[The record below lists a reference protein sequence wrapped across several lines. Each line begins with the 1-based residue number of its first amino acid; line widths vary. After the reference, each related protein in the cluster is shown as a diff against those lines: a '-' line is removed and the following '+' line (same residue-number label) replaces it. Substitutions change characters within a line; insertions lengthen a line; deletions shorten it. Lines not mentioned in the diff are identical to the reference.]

1 MLSKEEFVAR
11 VLDGVA
17 PTPKK
22 ATKAASSS
30 AFTADD
36 VFGADEAA
44 PASLIAPPTD
54 TRFAQLLLVESG
66 FGEGAEEPQ
75 DKIVLGDQ
83 RTTRFLPAK
92 AIYWKKT
99 TDRPFHIVLF
109 ELEKKGSELF
119 EGGLFRAP
127 DQLEDA
133 LHRIVQDVLEGFE
146 RKRTADQQQ
155 GAQKETLC
163 VVSVVD
169 DRSSVTGRQIV
180 CFGTKCVATDSMES
194 FTLREEVRDWDR
206 PLAEEH
212 LEQLFQR
219 HFRRLAD
226 GQKWQDAF
234 VSGPEREK
242 AKKLL
247 EVCRNPDLLGQ
258 NTKRLKEA
266 IFLLLDQLALSFGV
280 GRTKLYKNQPASL
293 EMEDLPPNH
302 SIAVS
307 PDVSRRKGFANP
319 LNGVR
324 VFDSSDRLL
333 GYIVYVVDKKEDHE
347 RLRKQLEEHNHFHNV
362 LVIYP
367 GENGGKLE
375 LWQGSKPLE
384 GRLTRGSTR
393 PRFEGIGG
401 VVQLLSRFFIVSK
414 SAIDK
419 PEQLAHELAWRAQNL
434 KAIALDEL
442 TREIAEEKGP
452 LYRLFQNFNLALAHQ
467 EPKDFADTYAQTITY
482 GLFAARWLAR
492 NKLTRF
498 TRKEAMKLLPSTSEF
513 LRDLF
518 NRLINE
524 EYDSNLTWLI
534 DDITSLLSRT
544 LFRSVFE
551 GEQDPSIHFY
561 QGFLDAYDPAIRR
574 RMGVYYTP
582 DQVVEYI
589 VRSLDHLA
597 RTRLGL
603 KLGLADPICWG
614 EYARQRG
621 FTKPAGAKDTDFVV
635 QILDP
640 ATGTGTFLLH
650 TLNLIFG
657 TMTAEYARLGYDDA
671 KAATEWKKYVRDDL
685 LPRING
691 FELMMAPYIVTHLR
705 LGLALEQGLA
715 EEAGRDAS
723 NWGFAFGKKDRLRV
737 FLTNTLALHSGHQLN
752 WLSPH
757 VAEEAREAEKLKVE
771 SPILVVMGNPPYERT
786 ATDADSTADWILRGR
801 VPGRGSDKS
810 LFDDIRDIALAHTI
824 FSHTRSL
831 SDKYVYFWR
840 WALWRT
846 FEQAPAPGL
855 LGFITNSS
863 WLSGPGFVGLRQLS
877 REGGDEIHV
886 TDLGGNN
893 RGAQPEPNVF
903 NIETP
908 VAIVTIC
915 SIAGRDR
922 SRRARTRYRRIDE
935 TSVSAKLLALS
946 ESLSNASLDDASA
959 WTESP
964 SGWLDSFVPERGGA
978 DWLKMPELADLMPW
992 QHPGCH
998 YTRTWPVAPL
1008 ASLLEQRWRTF
1019 ARASV
1024 AERPVLFVTAKHGRT
1039 IHTKVESLPT
1049 LASLPRD
1056 AAHFPI
1062 VRYAYRSFDRQWAI
1076 SDPRL
1081 AAMERPPLWFTW
1093 SKEQVYLSITRSQL
1107 STGPAMTA
1115 SVYVPD
1121 FHHFRGSYGGKDVF
1135 PLYRDAQAKESNI
1148 SSGLLAKIGSTLGE
1162 KAPMPEDLAAY
1173 VYAVLSA
1180 PRYQARFA
1188 DALNPPEPRVPL
1200 TRDAKLWN
1208 DAVDLGKELLW
1219 LHTYTE
1225 RFRSSANGR
1234 SSKLPKVP
1242 GLRWAKPVKEMP
1254 EKPSD
1259 LTYDEKSQQLIVGDG
1274 VVAGVRKDVMDYS
1287 VSGMEV
1293 VWKWL
1298 GYRTAKGAGRAA
1310 SSANP
1315 LDQIR
1320 PTKWPDDWS
1329 DELIELLTVLT
1340 LTLDKHPAQAN
1351 LLDAI
1356 CDGPLIPASEL
1367 PTPSDAERKEPKV
1380 RNSSATGELELEE

>member
-11 VLDGVA
+11 ILDGVA

-22 ATKAASSS
+22 ATKAVSSS
-30 AFTADD
+30 AFSADD
-36 VFGADEAA
+36 VFGEDEAA
-44 PASLIAPPTD
+44 PASLAAPPAD

-83 RTTRFLPAK
+83 RTARFLPAK

-99 TDRPFHIVLF
+99 TERPFHIVLF

-155 GAQKETLC
+155 GAQTETLC

-169 DRSSVTGRQIV
+169 DRSSESGRQMV
-180 CFGTKCVATDSMES
+180 CFGTKCIATESMES

-280 GRTKLYKNQPASL
+280 GRTKQYKNQPASL

-307 PDVSRRKGFANP
+307 PEVSRKKGFANP

-367 GENGGKLE
+367 DENGGKLE
-375 LWQGSKPLE
+375 LWQGAKPLE

-393 PRFEGIGG
+393 PRFDGVGG

-414 SAIDK
+414 SAIND
-419 PEQLAHELAWRAQNL
+419 PEHLARELAWRAQHL

-452 LYRLFQNFNLALAHQ
+452 LYRLFQNFNLALAAQ

-482 GLFAARWLAR
+482 GMLAARWLAR

-544 LFRSVFE
+544 LVRDVFE

-603 KLGLADPICWG
+603 KLGLADPIRWG
-614 EYARQRG
+614 EYAKQRG
-621 FTKPAGAKDTDFVV
+621 IAKPAGAKDTDFVV

-650 TLNLIFG
+650 TLNLIFR
-657 TMTAEYARLGYDDA
+657 TMTEEYARLGFDEA
-671 KAATEWKKYVRDDL
+671 KAAAEWKKYVRDEL
-685 LPRING
+685 LPRINA

-723 NWGFAFGKKDRLRV
+723 KWGFTFGKKDRLRV
-737 FLTNTLALHSGHQLN
+737 FLTNTLALHAGHQLD

-757 VAEEAREAEKLKVE
+757 VAEEAREAEKLKLE
-771 SPILVVMGNPPYERT
+771 APILVVMGNPPYERVA
-786 ATDADSTADWILRGR
+786 ATDMVSEWILKGK
-801 VPGRGSDKS
+801 VPARQSEKS
-810 LFDDIRDIALAHTI
+810 LFDDILDVARKHTI
-824 FSHTRSL
+824 FSHHAALYDR
-831 SDKYVYFWR
+831 YVYFWR
-840 WALWRT
+840 WAMWKALER
-846 FEQAPAPGL
+846 PGAPGII
-855 LGFITNSS
+855 GFITNST
-863 WLSGPGFVGLRQLS
+863 WLTGPGFVGLRQLA
-877 REGGDEIHV
+877 RQNAEEIA
-886 TDLGGNN
+886 TIDLGGNN
-893 RGAQPEPNVF
+893 RGASPEANVF

-908 VAIVTIC
+908 VAITTLTKLPAT
-915 SIAGRDR
+915 SIDSPA
-922 SRRARTRYRRIDE
+922 RAVYRRVVGSTGED
-935 TSVSAKLLALS
+935 KLAVLAVLS
-946 ESLSNASLDDASA
+946 EEIGSTAEWKAAPSEWMSELSPAS
-959 WTESP
+959 
-964 SGWLDSFVPERGGA
+964 GGA
-978 DWLKMPELADLMPW
+978 DWLGFPALEDLFPWQQPGCMYSRLWTIAPSPEL
-992 QHPGCH
+992 
-998 YTRTWPVAPL
+998 
-1008 ASLLEQRWRTF
+1008 LEARWRKF
-1019 ARASV
+1019 VASSLTD
-1024 AERPVLFVTAKHGRT
+1024 RPALYQTPNHGRN
-1039 IHTKVESLPT
+1039 IHTKVADLAKLADLKASAPT
-1049 LASLPRD
+1049 PEIA
-1056 AAHFPI
+1056 
-1062 VRYAYRSFDRQWAI
+1062 RYAWRSFDRQYALN
-1076 SDPRL
+1076 DPRL
-1081 AAMERPPLWFTW
+1081 AKTESPSLWAARSTH
-1093 SKEQVYLSITRSQL
+1093 QVYLAAMISKPTSE
-1107 STGPAMTA
+1107 GPQVTCSAH
-1115 SVYVPD
+1115 VPD
-1121 FHHFRGSYGGKDVF
+1121 KDFYCGRGGKDII
-1135 PLYRDAQAKESNI
+1135 PLYRDDGAKQANVTN
-1148 SSGLLAKIGSTLGE
+1148 GLLAKIGSALAI
-1162 KAPMPEDLAAY
+1162 KNPSPEDLAGY
-1173 VYAVLSA
+1173 VYALLSGH
-1180 PRYQARFA
+1180 RYYERFA
-1188 DALNPPEPRVPL
+1188 EALKTPGPRVPL
-1200 TRDAKLWN
+1200 TRDAKLWGE
-1208 DAVDLGKELLW
+1208 AVDLGKELLW

-1234 SSKLPKVP
+1234 PSKLPKVA

-1259 LTYDEKSQQLIVGDG
+1259 VTYDEKNQQLLVGDG

-1287 VSGMEV
+1287 VCGMEV

-1310 SSANP
+1310 SSSNP

-1320 PTKWPDDWS
+1320 ATKWPDDWN

-1340 LTLDKHPAQAN
+1340 VTLDKHPAQGK

-1367 PTPSDAERKEPKV
+1367 PTPSDAERKEPKAPKA
-1380 RNSSATGELELEE
+1380 SSTGKLL

>member
-11 VLDGVA
+11 ILDGVA

-22 ATKAASSS
+22 ATKTAPSS
-30 AFTADD
+30 AFSADD

-44 PASLIAPPTD
+44 PKSLAAPPAD

-83 RTTRFLPAK
+83 RTARFLPAK

-155 GAQKETLC
+155 GAQTETLC

-169 DRSSVTGRQIV
+169 DRSSETGRQIV

-307 PDVSRRKGFANP
+307 PEVSRRKGFANP

-367 GENGGKLE
+367 DENGGKLE
-375 LWQGSKPLE
+375 LWQGSRPLE
-384 GRLTRGSTR
+384 GRMTRGTTR
-393 PRFEGIGG
+393 PRFDGIGG

-414 SAIDK
+414 SAIDD
-419 PEQLAHELAWRAQNL
+419 PEHLARELAWRAQHL

-442 TREIAEEKGP
+442 MREIAEEKGP
-452 LYRLFQNFNLALAHQ
+452 LYRLFQNFNLALAQQ
-467 EPKDFADTYAQTITY
+467 EPEDFADTYAQTITY
-482 GLFAARWLAR
+482 GMLAARWLAR

-524 EYDSNLTWLI
+524 EYDSNLRWLI

-544 LFRSVFE
+544 LVRDVFE

-561 QGFLDAYDPAIRR
+561 QGFLDEYDPAIRR

-603 KLGLADPICWG
+603 KLGLADPIRWG
-614 EYARQRG
+614 EYAKQRG
-621 FTKPAGAKDTDFVV
+621 ITKPAGARDTDFVV

-650 TLNLIFG
+650 TLNLIFR
-657 TMTAEYARLGYDDA
+657 TMTSEYARLGYDDA
-671 KAATEWKKYVRDDL
+671 KAAAEWKKYVRDDL
-685 LPRING
+685 LPRVNA

-705 LGLALEQGLA
+705 LGLALERGLA
-715 EEAGRDAS
+715 EETGRDATK
-723 NWGFAFGKKDRLRV
+723 WGFTFSKKDRLRV
-737 FLTNTLALHSGHQLN
+737 FLTNTLALHAGHQLD

-757 VAEEAREAEKLKVE
+757 VAEEAREAEKLKLE
-771 SPILVVMGNPPYERT
+771 APILVVMGNPPYERT
-786 ATDADSTADWILRGR
+786 ASDADSTTEWILRGR
-801 VPGRGSDKS
+801 VPGRDSDKS
-810 LFDDIRDIALAHTI
+810 LFEDIREIALRHTI

-840 WALWRT
+840 WALWKT
-846 FEQAPAPGL
+846 FEHPDGPGL
-855 LGFITNSS
+855 LGLITNSS
-863 WLSGPGFVGLRQLS
+863 WLSGPGFVGLRQLA
-877 REGGDEIHV
+877 REDGDEIHV
-886 TDLGGNN
+886 LDLGGDN
-893 RGAQPEPNVF
+893 RGAAPEPNIF

-908 VAIVTIC
+908 VAITTIC
-915 SIAGRDR
+915 SLAGPDRSSPAKATYARIAGD
-922 SRRARTRYRRIDE
+922 
-935 TSVSAKLLALS
+935 SVGAKLIAIG
-946 ESLSNASLDDASA
+946 DADFTCQDA
-959 WTESP
+959 IAAPDEWVA
-964 SGWLDSFVPERGGA
+964 SFVPATGGA
-978 DWLKMPELADLMPW
+978 AWLEMPELVDLLPW

-1008 ASLLEQRWRTF
+1008 PGLLEQRWKRF
-1019 ARASV
+1019 AQTDV
-1024 AERPVLFVTAKHGRT
+1024 TERPTLFVTANHGRT

-1049 LASLPRD
+1049 LASLPKS
-1056 AAHFPI
+1056 ATHFPI
-1062 VRYAYRSFDRQWAI
+1062 VRYSYRSFDRQWAL

-1093 SKEQVYLSITRSQL
+1093 SSQQVYLCTLTRSQL
-1107 STGPAMTA
+1107 SSGPAVTSTA
-1115 SVYVPD
+1115 YVPD
-1121 FHHFRGSYGGKDVF
+1121 FHHFCGRGGKDVL
-1135 PLYRDAQAKESNI
+1135 PLYRDAEAKEPNVTK
-1148 SSGLLAKIGSTLGE
+1148 GLLAKIGSLLGTN
-1162 KAPMPEDLAAY
+1162 APTPEDLAAY

-1180 PRYQARFA
+1180 PQYQERFA
-1188 DALNPPEPRVPL
+1188 EALKTPGPRVPL
-1200 TRDAKLWN
+1200 TRDPKLWN

-1225 RFRSSANGR
+1225 RFRSSSNGR
-1234 SSKLPKVP
+1234 SSKLPKVS

-1254 EKPSD
+1254 EKPSGV
-1259 LTYDEKSQQLIVGDG
+1259 TYDEKNQQLIVGDG
-1274 VVAGVRKDVMDYS
+1274 IVAGVRKEVMDYS

-1310 SSANP
+1310 SSSNP

-1320 PTKWPDDWS
+1320 ATKWPDDWN

-1340 LTLDKHPAQAN
+1340 VTLDKHPAQGK

-1356 CDGPLIPASEL
+1356 CDGPIIPASEL
-1367 PTPSDAERKEPKV
+1367 PAPSDAERKEPKV
-1380 RNSSATGELELEE
+1380 PKASSTGKLL

>member
-11 VLDGVA
+11 ILDGVA
-17 PTPKK
+17 PTLK
-22 ATKAASSS
+22 TTMKAASSS
-30 AFTADD
+30 AFSADD

-44 PASLIAPPTD
+44 PASLATPPAD

-83 RTTRFLPAK
+83 RTARFLPPK
-92 AIYWKKT
+92 AIYWKKA

-109 ELEKKGSELF
+109 ELERKGSELF
-119 EGGLFRAP
+119 AGGLFRAP

-155 GAQKETLC
+155 GAQTETLC

-169 DRSSVTGRQIV
+169 DRSSEIGRQIV

-226 GQKWQDAF
+226 GLKWQDAF

-247 EVCRNPDLLGQ
+247 EVCRNPDFLGQ

-280 GRTKLYKNQPASL
+280 GRTKQYKNQPASL

-302 SIAVS
+302 SIAVN
-307 PDVSRRKGFANP
+307 PEVSRRKGFANP

-333 GYIVYVVDKKEDHE
+333 GYIVYVVDEKEDHQ

-367 GENGGKLE
+367 DENGGKLE
-375 LWQGSKPLE
+375 LWQGSRPLE

-393 PRFEGIGG
+393 PRFDGIGG

-414 SAIDK
+414 SAIDN
-419 PEQLAHELAWRAQNL
+419 PEQLARELAWRAQHL

-442 TREIAEEKGP
+442 TREISEEKGP
-452 LYRLFQNFNLALAHQ
+452 LYRLFQNFNLALAQQ

-482 GLFAARWLAR
+482 GMLAARWLAR

-544 LFRSVFE
+544 LVRDVFE

-582 DQVVEYI
+582 DEVVEYI

-603 KLGLADPICWG
+603 RLGLADPIRWG
-614 EYARQRG
+614 EYAKQRG
-621 FTKPAGAKDTDFVV
+621 MAKPAGAKDTDFVV

-650 TLNLIFG
+650 TLNLIFR
-657 TMTAEYARLGYDDA
+657 TMTAEYARLGYDDV
-671 KAATEWKKYVRDDL
+671 KAAAEWKKYVRDDL
-685 LPRING
+685 LPRINA

-715 EEAGRDAS
+715 EEAGHDPDK
-723 NWGFAFGKKDRLRV
+723 WGFTFGKKDRLRV
-737 FLTNTLALHSGHQLN
+737 FLTNTLALHTGHQLD

-757 VAEEAREAEKLKVE
+757 VAEEAREAEKLKLE
-771 SPILVVMGNPPYERT
+771 APILVVMGNPPYERIS
-786 ATDADSTADWILRGR
+786 ADADATAEWILKGK
-801 VPGRGSDKS
+801 VPGRESNKS
-810 LFDDIRDIALAHTI
+810 LFDDIRDVAREHTI
-824 FSHTRSL
+824 FSHLRSL
-831 SDKYVYFWR
+831 PDRYVYFWR
-840 WALWRT
+840 WALWKV
-846 FEQAPAPGL
+846 FEQQDAPGL
-855 LGFITNSS
+855 LAFITNST
-863 WLSGPGFVGLRQLS
+863 WLTGPGFVGLRKIV
-877 REGGDEIHV
+877 REQADELWSV
-886 TDLGGNN
+886 DLGGDNS
-893 RGAQPEPNVF
+893 GTHPEANIF
-903 NIETP
+903 NIKTP
-908 VAIVTIC
+908 VAITEMVR
-915 SIAGRDR
+915 AGA
-922 SRRARTRYRRIDE
+922 SASGASPNARYRKVVGGTAE
-935 TSVSAKLLALS
+935 EKLTSVANLA
-946 ESLSNASLDDASA
+946 AD
-959 WTESP
+959 
-964 SGWLDSFVPERGGA
+964 SGDVSDQWKVAPTDWLDTLVPATGDA
-978 DWLKMPELADLMPW
+978 TWQDLPALTDIFPW
-992 QHPGCH
+992 QQPGCLVS
-998 YTRTWPVAPL
+998 RTWPIAPDQATLSARWKKLVDSPVAARPEL
-1008 ASLLEQRWRTF
+1008 F
-1019 ARASV
+1019 A
-1024 AERPVLFVTAKHGRT
+1024 TAKTGRN
-1039 IHTKVESLPT
+1039 IHTKVPGYAT
-1049 LASLPRD
+1049 LASLKSGAKHEPL
-1056 AAHFPI
+1056 
-1062 VRYAYRSFDRQWAI
+1062 VRYTLRSFDRQWVFE
-1076 SDPRL
+1076 DPRL
-1081 AAMERPPLWFTW
+1081 LKTESPSLWRSRSNRQIFLC
-1093 SKEQVYLSITRSQL
+1093 SLLSVPIAK
-1107 STGPAMTA
+1107 GPAVVVAAT
-1115 SVYVPD
+1115 VPD
-1121 FHHFRGSYGGKDVF
+1121 FHHFRGSYGGKDVL
-1135 PLYRDAQAKESNI
+1135 PLYRDADASDPNVTKGLLEKI
-1148 SSGLLAKIGSTLGE
+1148 SSLLGIKELTAG
-1162 KAPMPEDLAAY
+1162 DLAAY

-1180 PRYQARFA
+1180 PQYQERFA
-1188 DALNPPEPRVPL
+1188 EALKTPGPRLPL
-1200 TRDAKLWN
+1200 TRSAKLWS
-1208 DAVDLGKELLW
+1208 DAVELGKELLW

-1234 SSKLPKVP
+1234 SSKLPKVA

-1259 LTYDEKSQQLIVGDG
+1259 VTYDEKNQQLVVGDG

-1298 GYRTAKGAGRAA
+1298 GYRTSRGAGRAA
-1310 SSANP
+1310 SSSNP

-1320 PTKWPDDWS
+1320 ATKWPNEWS

-1340 LTLDKHPAQAN
+1340 VTLDKHPAQGM

-1356 CDGPLIPASEL
+1356 CDGPLIPATEL
-1367 PTPSDAERKEPKV
+1367 PTPSDAERKEPKAPKDPKA
-1380 RNSSATGELELEE
+1380 SSTGKLL

>member
-1 MLSKEEFVAR
+1 M
-11 VLDGVA
+11 
-17 PTPKK
+17 
-22 ATKAASSS
+22 
-30 AFTADD
+30 
-36 VFGADEAA
+36 
-44 PASLIAPPTD
+44 
-54 TRFAQLLLVESG
+54 ESG

-83 RTTRFLPAK
+83 RTARFLPAK

-109 ELEKKGSELF
+109 ELEKKGSDLF

-155 GAQKETLC
+155 GAQTETLC

-169 DRSSVTGRQIV
+169 DRSSETGRQIV

-280 GRTKLYKNQPASL
+280 GRTKQYKNHPASL

-307 PDVSRRKGFANP
+307 PEASRRKGFANP
-319 LNGVR
+319 LSGVR

-367 GENGGKLE
+367 DQGGGKLE
-375 LWQGSKPLE
+375 LWQGSRPLE
-384 GRLTRGSTR
+384 GRLTRGSAR
-393 PRFEGIGG
+393 PRFDGIGG

-414 SAIDK
+414 SAIDN
-419 PEQLAHELAWRAQNL
+419 PERLARELAWRAQHL
-434 KAIALDEL
+434 RAIALDEL

-452 LYRLFQNFNLALAHQ
+452 LYRLFRNFNLALAQQ

-482 GLFAARWLAR
+482 GLLAARWLAR

-513 LRDLF
+513 LRELF

-544 LFRSVFE
+544 LVRDVFE

-589 VRSLDHLA
+589 VRSLDHMA

-603 KLGLADPICWG
+603 NLGLADPIRWG
-614 EYARQRG
+614 DYAKQRG
-621 FTKPAGAKDTDFVV
+621 ITKPAGAKDTDFVV

-650 TLNLIFG
+650 ALNLIFR
-657 TMTAEYARLGYDDA
+657 TMTAEYTRLGYDDA
-671 KAATEWKKYVRDDL
+671 KAAAEWKKYVRDEL
-685 LPRING
+685 LPRINA

-715 EEAGRDAS
+715 EEAGRDATK
-723 NWGFAFGKKDRLRV
+723 WGFTFGKKDRLRV
-737 FLTNTLALHSGHQLN
+737 FLTNTLAPHAGHQLD

-757 VAEEAREAEKLKVE
+757 VAEEAREAEKLKLE
-771 SPILVVMGNPPYERT
+771 APILVVMGNPPYERV
-786 ATDADSTADWILRGR
+786 AANTDVTGGWILKGK
-801 VPGRGSDKS
+801 VPGRAGNKS
-810 LFDDIRDIALAHTI
+810 LFDDVLDVARAHTI
-824 FSHTRSL
+824 FSHHASL
-831 SDKYVYFWR
+831 YDRYVYFWR
-840 WALWRT
+840 WAMWKALER
-846 FEQAPAPGL
+846 PGAPGL
-855 LGFITNSS
+855 VGFITNST
-863 WLSGPGFVGLRQLS
+863 WLTGPGFVGLRQLA
-877 REGGDEIHV
+877 RENAEEIA
-886 TDLGGNN
+886 TLDLGGNN
-893 RGAQPEPNVF
+893 RGATPEPNVF

-908 VAIVTIC
+908 VAITTLVRLPTTKAEVAASAI
-915 SIAGRDR
+915 
-922 SRRARTRYRRIDE
+922 YRRVTGASGNEKLSAVAALTGDTG
-935 TSVSAKLLALS
+935 TSSDWKAVSNEWMSELS
-946 ESLSNASLDDASA
+946 PAS
-959 WTESP
+959 
-964 SGWLDSFVPERGGA
+964 GGA
-978 DWLKMPELADLMPW
+978 DWIGFPGLDDIFPW
-992 QHPGCH
+992 QQPGCM
-998 YTRTWPVAPL
+998 YSRLWTIAP
-1008 ASLLEQRWRTF
+1008 SPGLLEARWAKF
-1019 ARASV
+1019 VASPLSV
-1024 AERPVLFVTAKHGRT
+1024 RSDLYQTPNHGRN
-1039 IHTKVESLPT
+1039 IHTKVAG
-1049 LASLPRD
+1049 LAKLADLKHGAPNPEV
-1056 AAHFPI
+1056 A
-1062 VRYAYRSFDRQWAI
+1062 RYAWRSFDRQYALN
-1076 SDPRL
+1076 DPRL
-1081 AAMERPPLWFTW
+1081 AKTESPSLWAAR
-1093 SKEQVYLSITRSQL
+1093 SDRQVYLAAMISKPTSAGPQITCS
-1107 STGPAMTA
+1107 A
-1115 SVYVPD
+1115 YVPD
-1121 FHHFRGSYGGKDVF
+1121 KDFYCGRGGKDII
-1135 PLYRDAQAKESNI
+1135 PLYRDADAREPNVTK
-1148 SSGLLAKIGSTLGE
+1148 GLLTKLSSTLGII
-1162 KAPMPEDLAAY
+1162 KAPTPEDLAAY

-1180 PRYQARFA
+1180 PQYQERFA
-1188 DALNPPEPRVPL
+1188 EALLTPGPRVPL

-1208 DAVDLGKELLW
+1208 DAVELGKELLW

-1234 SSKLPKVP
+1234 SSKLPKVAD
-1242 GLRWAKPVKEMP
+1242 LRWAKPVKKMP
-1254 EKPSD
+1254 EKPSNV
-1259 LTYDEKSQQLIVGDG
+1259 TYNGSSQQLIVGDG
-1274 VVAGVRKDVMDYS
+1274 VVAGVRKDVMEYS

-1310 SSANP
+1310 SSSNP

-1320 PTKWPDDWS
+1320 ATTWPDEWK

-1340 LTLDKHPAQAN
+1340 VTLDKQPAQAK

-1367 PTPSDAERKEPKV
+1367 PTPSDAERKEPKA
-1380 RNSSATGELELEE
+1380 RKSNATGELELEE

>member
-1 MLSKEEFVAR
+1 MLSKEEFVVR
-11 VLDGVA
+11 ILDGVA
-17 PTPKK
+17 PTSKE
-22 ATKAASSS
+22 ATKAVSSF
-30 AFTADD
+30 AFSADD
-36 VFGADEAA
+36 VFVEDEATFTSLA
-44 PASLIAPPTD
+44 PPPTD

-66 FGEGAEEPQ
+66 FGEGAEEPR
-75 DKIVLGDQ
+75 DKIILGDQ
-83 RTTRFLPAK
+83 RAARFLPAK

-99 TDRPFHIVLF
+99 TERPFHIVLF

-146 RKRTADQQQ
+146 WRRTADQQQ
-155 GAQKETLC
+155 GAQTETLC

-169 DRSSVTGRQIV
+169 DRSSENGRQIV

-226 GQKWQDAF
+226 GQRWQDAF

-242 AKKLL
+242 AKRLL
-247 EVCRNPDLLGQ
+247 EVCRNPDLLEQ

-280 GRTKLYKNQPASL
+280 GRTKQYKNQPASL

-307 PDVSRRKGFANP
+307 PEVSRKKGFANP

-367 GENGGKLE
+367 DEKGGKLE
-375 LWQGSKPLE
+375 LWQGSRPLE
-384 GRLTRGSTR
+384 GRLTRGSSR
-393 PRFEGIGG
+393 PRFDGIGG

-414 SAIDK
+414 SAINN
-419 PEQLAHELAWRAQNL
+419 PEHLARELAWRAQHL

-452 LYRLFQNFNLALAHQ
+452 LYGLFQNFNLALAAQ

-482 GLFAARWLAR
+482 GMLAARWLAR

-518 NRLINE
+518 NKLINE
-524 EYDSNLTWLI
+524 DYDSNLTWLI

-544 LFRSVFE
+544 LVRDVFE

-561 QGFLDAYDPAIRR
+561 QDFLDAYDPAIRR

-603 KLGLADPICWG
+603 KLGLADPIRWG
-614 EYARQRG
+614 EYAKLHG
-621 FTKPAGAKDTDFVV
+621 IAKPAGAKDTDFVV

-650 TLNLIFG
+650 TFNLIFR
-657 TMTAEYARLGYDDA
+657 TMTDEYARLGFDDA
-671 KAATEWKKYVRDDL
+671 TAALEWKKYVRHEL
-685 LPRING
+685 LPRINA

-715 EEAGRDAS
+715 EEAGRDAAK
-723 NWGFAFGKKDRLRV
+723 WGFTFGKKDRLRV
-737 FLTNTLALHSGHQLN
+737 FLTNTLALHAGHQLD

-757 VAEEAREAEKLKVE
+757 VAEEAREAEKLKLE
-771 SPILVVMGNPPYERT
+771 APILVVMGNPPYERIS
-786 ATDADSTADWILRGR
+786 ADADATAEWILKGK
-801 VPGRGSDKS
+801 VPGREGAKS
-810 LFDDIRDIALAHTI
+810 LFDDIRDVAREHTI
-824 FSHTRSL
+824 FSHLRSL
-831 SDKYVYFWR
+831 PDRYVYFWR
-840 WALWRT
+840 WALWKV
-846 FEQAPAPGL
+846 FEQHDAPGVL
-855 LGFITNSS
+855 AFITNST
-863 WLSGPGFVGLRQLS
+863 WLTGPGFVGLRKIV
-877 REGGDEIHV
+877 REQADELWSV
-886 TDLGGNN
+886 DLGGDN
-893 RGAQPEPNVF
+893 RGANPEANIF

-908 VAIVTIC
+908 VAITEMVR
-915 SIAGRDR
+915 AGSSTNRKCPEV
-922 SRRARTRYRRIDE
+922 RYRRIAGAMPEDKLARLAQLPPDGIDTIDQWKVAE
-935 TSVSAKLLALS
+935 T
-946 ESLSNASLDDASA
+946 
-959 WTESP
+959 
-964 SGWLDSFVPERGGA
+964 GWLDPFVPISGDA
-978 DWLKMPELADLMPW
+978 AWQDLPALADMFPW
-992 QHPGCH
+992 QQPGCLAS
-998 YTRTWPVAPL
+998 RTWPISPDAEVLPLRWKRFVASDLSERPTL
-1008 ASLLEQRWRTF
+1008 FSTAKTGRNIHT
-1019 ARASV
+1019 SV
-1024 AERPVLFVTAKHGRT
+1024 AGYQ
-1039 IHTKVESLPT
+1039 T
-1049 LASLPRD
+1049 LASLKQG
-1056 AAHFPI
+1056 ANHEPI
-1062 VRYAYRSFDRQWAI
+1062 VRYALRSFDRQWVFE
-1076 SDPRL
+1076 DPRL
-1081 AAMERPPLWFTW
+1081 LKTESPSLWRSVSERQIFLCTLVNAELG
-1093 SKEQVYLSITRSQL
+1093 S
-1107 STGPAMTA
+1107 GPALTSTTA
-1115 SVYVPD
+1115 IPD
-1121 FHHFRGSYGGKDVF
+1121 FHHFCGRGGKDVL
-1135 PLYRDAQAKESNI
+1135 PLYRDAASKEPNVTY
-1148 SSGLLAKIGSTLGE
+1148 GLLARIGALLGT
-1162 KAPMPEDLAAY
+1162 KVPAPEDLAAY
-1173 VYAVLSA
+1173 VYGVLSA

-1188 DALNPPEPRVPL
+1188 DALKTPGPRVPL
-1200 TRDAKLWN
+1200 TRDAKLWSE
-1208 DAVDLGKELLW
+1208 AVDLGKELLW
-1219 LHTYTE
+1219 LHTYAE

-1234 SSKLPKVP
+1234 TSKLPKVA
-1242 GLRWAKPVKEMP
+1242 GLRWARPVEEMP

-1259 LTYDEKSQQLIVGDG
+1259 VTYDEKNQQLLVGDG
-1274 VVAGVRKDVMDYS
+1274 VVAGVRKDVMEYS

-1298 GYRTAKGAGRAA
+1298 RYRTAKGAGRAA
-1310 SSANP
+1310 SSSNP

-1320 PTKWPDDWS
+1320 ATKWPDDWN

-1340 LTLDKHPAQAN
+1340 VTLDKHPAQGK

-1367 PTPSDAERKEPKV
+1367 PTPSDAERKEPKAPKV
-1380 RNSSATGELELEE
+1380 NSTGKLF